1 MWNWVVWGALAVAI
15 CSGIVGIVI
24 VLRRVR
30 EVVRNG
36 TRVFSRT
43 TASLSVIEAKA
54 ELAAAK
60 AERLGDSTI
69 ELEKS
74 VARLRRSIGQLT
86 VLRGALEDV
95 DEQFGWMRVF
105 L

>member
-1 MWNWVVWGALAVAI
+1 VVWGALAVAI

-24 VLRRVR
+24 LFRRVR

-36 TRVFSRT
+36 TRVFSRA
-43 TASLSVIEAKA
+43 TASLSVLEAKA

-60 AERLGDSTI
+60 AESVGEKTL

-74 VARLRRSIGQLT
+74 VARLRRSIAELA
-86 VLRGALEDV
+86 VLRGALAEV